1 MSKEVN
7 VSRKTAELAKAK
19 GFDWETYSYYY
30 KLEPIYTEVLQ
41 NWNRIDNHLSAPT
54 QSLLQKWLRDKYNI
68 DLQPYLILCKNNTI
82 EVKQEKESKEYAYML
97 FIEGILNDNYT
108 IVAFNSYEEALE
120 VGLLE
125 ALKLITI

>member
-1 MSKEVN
+1 MLPRLS
-7 VSRKTAELAKAK
+7 LQ
-19 GFDWETYSYYY
+19 G
-30 KLEPIYTEVLQ
+30 TENNRDNRIVLPSFAPVPVAAYLLQ